1 MSHNSVAVAFGDSS
15 PLMAH
20 RLGDPVIPQS
30 VSGEKV
36 VSNQYD
42 RLSTSQVYGSPP
54 FAKPLNETAL
64 HIEWLLLA

>member
-20 RLGDPVIPQS
+20 RLGDPVIPQP

-36 VSNQYD
+36 ASNQNH
-42 RLSTSQVYGSPP
+42 RLSTSQLTGSPP
-54 FAKPLNETAL
+54 FA
-64 HIEWLLLA
+64 